1 MIVAHASWLVSPR
14 PNGRVLLGKTR
25 KCPGHYVE
33 AQNRIAWHAT
43 DSLLNPYVSEW
54 TVNYPYLIPQPQV
67 DAPEASDRPRP
78 TQWHTGMRS
87 VSRSLHESKPSRW
100 LIAEHHTSHVACE
113 DIASGTQLA

>member
-54 TVNYPYLIPQPQV
+54 TVNYPNPYT
-67 DAPEASDRPRP
+67 P
-78 TQWHTGMRS
+78 TSSGRTRGIRQAAAD
-87 VSRSLHESKPSRW
+87 P
-100 LIAEHHTSHVACE
+100 VAHWY
-113 DIASGTQLA
+113 AKR